1 MRNLWT
7 KTFAIGAIILSL
19 AITSAALAEVANRYA
34 GQVILLTKRPPSRW
48 ANDAIFYR
56 FIAQHKTGGITE
68 DANKVWNVEYMA
80 FFRSPVGDREVTT
93 RFYDAND
100 RSGRYL
106 TSYTLYLND
115 PRQRVVGSKVRL
127 ERPDFQPNRY
137 YKVTVA
143 SRGRTLAQLNKF
155 ALIGEEPERSG
166 VVDFTEDE

>member
-1 MRNLWT
+1 MRNMWT
-7 KTFAIGAIILSL
+7 KAFALSVIIVSV

-34 GQVILLTKRPPSRW
+34 GQVILFTKRPPTRW
-48 ANDAIFYR
+48 ANDGVFHR
-56 FIAQHKTGGITE
+56 FVARHKTGSVTE
-68 DANKVWNVEYMA
+68 DENKVWNVEYMA
-80 FFRSPVGDREVTT
+80 FFRRPVGDREVTT
-93 RFYDAND
+93 RFYDAMD

-115 PRQRVVGSKVRL
+115 PRQRVVGGKVRL
-127 ERPDFQPNRY
+127 ERPDFRPNKY
-137 YKVTVA
+137 YKITVT